1 MPGQPYLFRL
11 NTRLATGLASMDDDR
26 RQRHRNFVLAQQN
39 SDGGFSGREGESDL
53 YYTSFAVRSLAI
65 LGELS
70 AENCRQLASY
80 LRSFSALELGVVDL
94 VSWLYSAV
102 VVQATSGIEI
112 VEENIASWAD
122 AVAERLESVRT
133 TDGGYAKSPEGA
145 AGSTY
150 QSFMVALTYELIG
163 RTVPH
168 PNALIQFIYD
178 RQRDDGGFVEI
189 ERMLRSGTN
198 PTAAAIALLTMY
210 DALDAEIREDV
221 REFLRSVRSSDGGF
235 QANSRIPFADGLSTF
250 TGLLT
255 LQDLDIGSILR
266 PEQIELFVT
275 HPELGLE
282 LPSGGFRGAAW
293 DDQADVEYTF
303 YGLGL
308 LALAWSAPEEAEQDE
323 PTGD

>member
-11 NTRLATGLASMDDDR
+11 NTRLATGLASMDNDR

-70 AENCRQLASY
+70 AENCRQLAEY

-102 VVQATSGIEI
+102 VVQATSGIEV
-112 VEENIASWAD
+112 VEEDIASWAD
-122 AVAERLESVRT
+122 AIAERLESVRT
-133 TDGGYAKSPEGA
+133 ADGGYAKSTEGA

-163 RTVPH
+163 RAVPH

-210 DALDAEIREDV
+210 DALDTEIREDV

-235 QANSRIPFADGLSTF
+235 QANSRIPFADGLSSF
-250 TGLLT
+250 TGFLT
-255 LQDLDIGSILR
+255 LQDLRIPSILR
-266 PEQIELFVT
+266 PEQVELFVT
-275 HPELGLE
+275 HSEFGLE
-282 LPSGGFRGAAW
+282 LPTGGFRGAAW

-308 LALAWSAPEEAEQDE
+308 LALAWSTPEEEEQDE